1 MPTSPGSSKHSD
13 WQPSASLR
21 ALRLRARLLAC
32 TRAFFAARGLLE
44 VETPQLSSAAAT
56 DVHLESL
63 RAAPPGGGLAGWLHT
78 SPEFPMKRL
87 LCAGAGDIWQ
97 LARVFRGAERGR
109 RHNPE
114 FSLLEWYRV
123 GWQAAAL
130 MDEVDA
136 LLRSLAAEAAPST
149 AAPSTT
155 THSTTHST
163 PAALRLADTRRLS
176 YRAAFLEYAG
186 FDPFAAPAGE
196 IIQALEDRG
205 ITVPAGLADDRDAA
219 LDLALATLV
228 EPGFDPAQP
237 TFVYDFPASHAAL
250 ARIRPGDP
258 PVAERF
264 ELFLGGMELANGFQ
278 ELTDADEQAARF
290 RADLLARRRRGLVA
304 PPVDDRLLAAMAQ
317 GLPECAGVALGFDR
331 LVMILA
337 GAAQIDDVLAFPWG
351 QA

>member
-1 MPTSPGSSKHSD
+1 MPTSPGSSKGSD
-13 WQPSASLR
+13 WRPSASPR
-21 ALRLRARLLAC
+21 ALRLRARLLARM
-32 TRAFFAARGLLE
+32 RAFFAARGLLE
-44 VETPQLSSAAAT
+44 VETPQLSAAAAT

-87 LCAGAGDIWQ
+87 LCAGTGDIWQ

-123 GWQAAAL
+123 GWQAPAL
-130 MDEVDA
+130 MEEVDA
-136 LLRSLAAEAAPST
+136 LLRSLAGEAALSSAT
-149 AAPSTT
+149 PSTT
-155 THSTTHST
+155 APST

-186 FDPFAAPAGE
+186 FDPFVATGGE
-196 IIQALEDRG
+196 IVQALEDRG

-250 ARIRPGDP
+250 ARIRPGNP

-278 ELTDADEQAARF
+278 ELTDAAEQAARF
-290 RADLLARRRRGLVA
+290 RAELAARQRRGLVE
-304 PPVDDRLLAAMAQ
+304 PPVDDRLLAAMAH
-317 GLPECAGVALGFDR
+317 GLPDCAGVALGFDR